1 MKSLKEHIYESLL
14 NEGTISSEE
23 EFREAAKA
31 KFEEVFGD
39 DLDEKQMKETIDGI
53 LDDHKDLVERGDWAE
68 LIGIL
73 NMSFAH

>member
-1 MKSLKEHIYESLL
+1 MKSLKEHICESLL

>member
-1 MKSLKEHIYESLL
+1 MKSLREHIYESLL